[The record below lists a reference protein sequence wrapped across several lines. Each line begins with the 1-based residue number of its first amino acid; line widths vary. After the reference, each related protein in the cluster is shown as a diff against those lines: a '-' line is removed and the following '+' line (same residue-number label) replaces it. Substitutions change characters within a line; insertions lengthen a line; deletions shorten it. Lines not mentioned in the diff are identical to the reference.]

1 MNNTKFVIDLPCSP
15 EKIFNIATNYE
26 RFKDYFPAQIKEIKI
41 LEIKNKKTIT
51 EETLQF
57 LTIMKTSITQ
67 TVEHNIIDAN
77 KIENKVLSG
86 PLEGTILTVVFEKIE
101 NGTKVI
107 VEYDLKLKT
116 KYFILEP
123 IIRKRYRNVLT
134 ALLYKMNTMALQA

>member
-1 MNNTKFVIDLPCSP
+1 MKNTKFVIDLPCSP

-86 PLEGTILTVVFEKIE
+86 PLEGTILTVIFEKIE